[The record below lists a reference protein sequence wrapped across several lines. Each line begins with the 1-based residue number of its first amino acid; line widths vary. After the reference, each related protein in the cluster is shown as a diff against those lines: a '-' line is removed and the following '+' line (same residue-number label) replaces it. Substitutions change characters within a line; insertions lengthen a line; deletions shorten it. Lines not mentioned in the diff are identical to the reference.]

1 MLQQHLE
8 AKHWLFKGEL
18 NSKVHLRAH
27 ISWNAPFQLL
37 FSTNTTS
44 LFTGLSK
51 YRVELSDLSEA
62 PSDSLTLQTLP
73 LQSLYTVTI
82 RAICHW
88 FWYAS
93 CLSNTM
99 PSTWQFCFWLF
110 HFSLFWRVS
119 RTSFLHLS
127 KLVTYMLH
135 SSPLFLWISV
145 WSGEIARWWHHYSWF
160 HCKKVDGA

>member
-51 YRVELSDLSEA
+51 YWLELSDLSEA
-62 PSDSLTLQTLP
+62 PSHSLTLQTLP

-127 KLVTYMLH
+127 KLVSYMLH

-145 WSGEIARWWHHYSWF
+145 WSGEIARWWHH
-160 HCKKVDGA
+160 